1 MSSARPPTRI
11 SRPAIAQSL
20 PSNLTLPS
28 PMSTPDPSASP
39 LLQDPSAPALILDT
53 TPPEEPPPPYPTS
66 RRTRQNRRRRTQLES
81 SEHSHT
87 QAPSDEYDPAA
98 LHHHFPEGPDD
109 TDPSETT
116 PLLSPNSPRPP
127 LHPGAVHRRRTLSL
141 TSTLRSSASLAPS
154 FAQTIF
160 SAFHPE
166 RDSDLDPECRADFG
180 EDEDHEHEELGPESD
195 SPAARDYD
203 QQQRTLAA
211 DLSGYAHRST
221 HRTQYQQLSLLQ
233 RWRMYFRPFGRR
245 SYYSAAFHLVVLN
258 FPYALIAWLFIFV
271 FTLVRLLL
279 EPLSIFSQ

>member
-1 MSSARPPTRI
+1 MAT
-11 SRPAIAQSL
+11 
-20 PSNLTLPS
+20 T
-28 PMSTPDPSASP
+28 DPSSGP
-39 LLQDPSAPALILDT
+39 LLHDPSTPALILSTT
-53 TPPEEPPPPYPTS
+53 TPHDPPPPYPS
-66 RRTRQNRRRRTQLES
+66 ARRPRQNRRRRTPLDGT
-81 SEHSHT
+81 EHSHS
-87 QAPSDEYDPAA
+87 QIPSDEYDFTPTHTVHRSAQ
-98 LHHHFPEGPDD
+98 LRPPFQCHDGPDD
-109 TDPSETT
+109 VDPTETT
-116 PLLSPNSPRPP
+116 PLLGPTRDQVISSSPRSQTALPP
-127 LHPGAVHRRRTLSL
+127 GIIHRRRTLSL
-141 TSTLRSSASLAPS
+141 TSTLRSNVSLAPS
-154 FAQTIF
+154 FAHTVF

-166 RDSDLDPECRADFG
+166 RDADIDPECRADFG

-258 FPYALIAWLFIFV
+258 FPYALVAWLFIFV